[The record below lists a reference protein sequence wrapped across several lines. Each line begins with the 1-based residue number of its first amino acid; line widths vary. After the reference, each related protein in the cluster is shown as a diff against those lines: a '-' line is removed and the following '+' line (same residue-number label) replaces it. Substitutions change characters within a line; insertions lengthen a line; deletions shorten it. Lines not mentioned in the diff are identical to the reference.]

1 MRSEISPAQKNFV
14 LKTVVLLACVLT
26 VVPAYATD
34 NPLQLFKN
42 YFVTGDYVSDGVGL
56 RGQGHLD
63 KVTGRY
69 LAAGKISVPVPEQA
83 EIVAAFLY
91 WETIE
96 TTPNAS
102 SAKGY
107 LLNPAHPDA
116 RIEILGKPIG
126 GDRPAPCWIPDE
138 GESEFVR
145 VPILRVYR
153 ADILRYLQVDDN
165 TKRKVPNIT
174 VLLPDSGSIGGVPA
188 TEGASLVVV
197 YRRPDLPFK
206 SIVIFDPP
214 FTPNN
219 NTDTLNETLDYTDTL
234 NQTLDGFYQSST
246 YNPVAKITHIVG
258 GGQKNSLQRLSF
270 NGVQIATNPFVGTKG
285 NFWDDL
291 TYEVGFG
298 SRNLVPGNAAS
309 VTTQVDQ
316 AGFFHCLAW
325 SAIVFSTTVQD
336 TDEDGLL
343 DIWEAQGFKDL
354 RTGAVLVNLPRM
366 GANPLHKDIFVESD
380 YMQEFV
386 LDPLSELKGLHSH
399 KFSKETIDRVG
410 DAFNKAPVHNPDGID
425 GIRAHFDV
433 QNPGTPLAERYAA
446 DAYIIPA
453 EIGEGGDVLDE
464 RSPATFCK
472 TFSVESCQF
481 PMQPG
486 LISWKKGFQ
495 HIKQARVPPDL
506 TKAYFNSSRNFTHHY
521 ALAAHALALH
531 AKDAVAPFSA
541 VSFSGRGDLCGRDFV
556 VSLGLWRMATDVTA
570 ASTLLHELAH
580 TLCGYHGGT
589 PDGLNCKPNYES
601 VLNYMYQVM
610 ALLDQRGN
618 PVVDLSRQNVPAP
631 RSSSGDELVLNE
643 ADGVGVGQ
651 TAYQLRWYAPRDN
664 IERLLGLDNPDAP
677 DDHVITAARAHCD
690 GTPLLVGETPAARR
704 DADTLEAQPIDW
716 NSNGVTTEKSSVDIN
731 YNGLVD
737 RIPADFGGYNDWE
750 SLVQFHGLQQ
760 VASGRNLYG
769 LSLLVTSKDL
779 LQSGEAD
786 LGEADLGE
794 ADLGEAD
801 LGEADLGEADL
812 GEADLGEADLGSEG
826 LGEADLGAS
835 AEIDE
840 NTASSVPTPP
850 SGLVASFLTTSDV
863 RGVQLTWN
871 APAFGVATQYTIYR
885 ATGPS
890 IVKPLTVFGP
900 IDGAHTTF
908 IDTTVADNTTYTYY
922 VLGTVPITV
931 HDGTVTIST
940 VTGPTNR
947 VTITTQT
954 GGTNPS
960 VR

>member
-1 MRSEISPAQKNFV
+1 MRSEIKPAQKTFV
-14 LKTVVLLACVLT
+14 LKTVVLLACLLT

-56 RGQGHLD
+56 LGQGQLD

-69 LAAGKISVPVPEQA
+69 LAAGKINVRVPEQA

-107 LLNPAHPDA
+107 LLDPAHA
-116 RIEILGKPIG
+116 QGRIEILGKPIG

-138 GESEFVR
+138 GEFEFVHL
-145 VPILRVYR
+145 PILRVYR
-153 ADILRYLQVDDN
+153 ADILRYLQVDDK

-188 TEGASLVVV
+188 TEGAGLVVV

-206 SIVIFDPP
+206 SIVIFDGS
-214 FTPNN
+214 FTANN
-219 NTDTLNETLDYTDTL
+219 SEDSL
-234 NQTLDGFYQSST
+234 NQTLYGFYQSST
-246 YNPVAKITHIVG
+246 FNPVAKITHIVA
-258 GGQKNSLQRLSF
+258 GGQKNSSQRLSF

-285 NFWDDL
+285 NSWDDL
-291 TYEVGFG
+291 TYGVGLGFQ
-298 SRNLVPGNAAS
+298 NLVPGNAAS
-309 VTTQVDQ
+309 VTTRVDQ
-316 AGFFHCLAW
+316 NGYFNCLAW
-325 SAIVFSTTVQD
+325 SAILFSTTVQD

-354 RTGAVLVNLPRM
+354 VSGEVLVNLPRM

-386 LDPLSELKGLHSH
+386 LDSLSEAKGLHSH
-399 KFSKETIDRVG
+399 KFTKEVIDRVG
-410 DAFNKAPVHNPDGID
+410 DAFNNAPVRNPDGMG

-446 DAYIIPA
+446 DPYIIPA
-453 EIGEGGDVLDE
+453 ELGEGGDVVNE
-464 RSPATFCK
+464 RSGATFC
-472 TFSVESCQF
+472 TTYSVESCQF
-481 PMQPG
+481 PNQPG
-486 LISWKKGFQ
+486 LVSWKKGFQ
-495 HIKQARVPPDL
+495 HIKQARVPPGL
-506 TKAYFNSSRNFTHHY
+506 TKVYFSHTRNFIFHY
-521 ALAAHALALH
+521 ALAAHALASH
-531 AKDAVAPFSA
+531 AEGAVAPFSA
-541 VSFSGRGDLCGRDFV
+541 VSFSGRADLCGRDFV
-556 VSLGLWRMATDVTA
+556 ESLGLWKMATDVTV

-601 VLNYMYQVM
+601 VLNYMYQAM
-610 ALLDQRGN
+610 ALLDRNGN
-618 PVVDLSRQNVPAP
+618 QIVDLSRQNLPAP
-631 RSSSGDELVLNE
+631 LSSSGDESVLNE
-643 ADGVGVGQ
+643 ADGLGVGQ

-677 DDHVITAARAHCD
+677 NDHVLTAARAHCD
-690 GTPLLVGETPAARR
+690 GTPLLLGDTPATRF
-704 DADTLEAQPIDW
+704 DAFTLDAQPIDW
-716 NSNGVTTEKSSVDIN
+716 NANGVTTEKSSVDIN
-731 YNGLVD
+731 YNGQVD
-737 RIPADFGGYNDWE
+737 PIPAAFGGHNDWE

-812 GEADLGEADLGSEG
+812 GEADLGEADLGSKG

-835 AEIDE
+835 FEIDE

-850 SGLVASFLTTSDV
+850 SGLVASLLTTADV

-885 ATGPS
+885 STGSS
-890 IVKPLTVFGP
+890 IVKPLTILGP

-908 IDTTVADNTTYTYY
+908 VDTTVADNTTYTYY
-922 VLGTVPITV
+922 VLATVPTTV
-931 HDGTVTIST
+931 HEGTVTIVT

-947 VTITTQT
+947 VTITV
-954 GGTNPS
+954 GTSDS

>member
-14 LKTVVLLACVLT
+14 LKTVVLLACLLT

-56 RGQGHLD
+56 RGQGQLD

-91 WETIE
+91 WETNE
-96 TTPNAS
+96 TTAQAS

-107 LLNPAHPDA
+107 LLDPAHPYG

-126 GDRPAPCWIPDE
+126 RDRPAPCWIPDE
-138 GESEFVR
+138 GEFEFGG

-153 ADILRYLQVDDN
+153 ADILRYLQVDDK

-188 TEGASLVVV
+188 TEGASLVVI

-206 SIVIFDPP
+206 SIVIFDGS
-214 FTPNN
+214 FTASNYE
-219 NTDTLNETLDYTDTL
+219 DSL
-234 NQTLDGFYQSST
+234 NQTLYGFYQAST
-246 YNPVAKITHIVG
+246 YNPVAKITHIVA

-270 NGVQIATNPFVGTKG
+270 NGVQIATNPFVGTRG
-285 NFWDDL
+285 NSWDDL

-298 SRNLVPGNAAS
+298 SRNLVPAGAAS
-309 VTTQVDQ
+309 VSTRVDQ
-316 AGFFHCLAW
+316 AGFFNCLAW
-325 SAIVFSTTVQD
+325 SAILFSTTVQD

-354 RTGAVLVNLPRM
+354 LTGAVLVNLPRM

-386 LDPLSELKGLHSH
+386 LDSLSEAKGLHSH
-399 KFSKETIDRVG
+399 KFSKEVIDRVG
-410 DAFNKAPVHNPDGID
+410 NAFNNAPVRNPDGIG

-446 DAYIIPA
+446 DPFIIPA
-453 EIGEGGDVLDE
+453 EIGEGGDVVNE
-464 RSPATFCK
+464 RSGATFC
-472 TFSVESCQF
+472 TTYSVESCQF
-481 PMQPG
+481 PNQPG
-486 LISWKKGFQ
+486 LVSWKKGFQ
-495 HIKQARVPPDL
+495 HIKQAHVPGL
-506 TKAYFNSSRNFTHHY
+506 TKVYFSHTRNLIFHY
-521 ALAAHALALH
+521 ALAAHALAMH
-531 AKDAVAPFSA
+531 QKDAVAPFLA
-541 VSFSGRGDLCGRDFV
+541 ASFSGRGDLCGRDFV
-556 VSLGLWRMATDVTA
+556 VSLGLWKMATDITV

-601 VLNYMYQVM
+601 VLNYMYQAM
-610 ALLDQRGN
+610 ALLDRNGN
-618 PVVDLSRQNVPAP
+618 QIVDLSRQNLPAP
-631 RSSSGDELVLNE
+631 LSSSGDESVLNE
-643 ADGVGVGQ
+643 ADGLGVGQ
-651 TAYQLRWYAPRDN
+651 TAYQLRWYAPLDN
-664 IERLLGLDNPDAP
+664 IERLLALDNPDAP
-677 DDHVITAARAHCD
+677 NDHVLTAARAHCD
-690 GTPLLVGETPAARR
+690 GTPLLPGETPAARR
-704 DADTLEAQPIDW
+704 DAETLEAQPIDW
-716 NSNGVTTEKSSVDIN
+716 NSNDVTTEKSSVDIN
-731 YNGLVD
+731 YNGQVD
-737 RIPADFGGYNDWE
+737 PIPAAFGGHNDWE

-760 VASGRNLYG
+760 VASGRNLFG

-812 GEADLGEADLGSEG
+812 GEADLGEADLGSQG

-840 NTASSVPTPP
+840 ATAASVPTPP
-850 SGLVASFLTTSDV
+850 SGLVASLLTTGDV

-871 APAFGVATQYTIYR
+871 APAFGVVTQYTIYR
-885 ATGPS
+885 STGRS

-900 IDGAHTTF
+900 IDAAHTTF
-908 IDTTVADNTTYTYY
+908 VDTTVANNTTYTYY
-922 VLGTVPITV
+922 VLATS
-931 HDGTVTIST
+931 HDEGLKVS
-940 VTGPTNR
+940 GPTNR
-947 VTITTQT
+947 VTITV
-954 GGTNPS
+954 GTSDS